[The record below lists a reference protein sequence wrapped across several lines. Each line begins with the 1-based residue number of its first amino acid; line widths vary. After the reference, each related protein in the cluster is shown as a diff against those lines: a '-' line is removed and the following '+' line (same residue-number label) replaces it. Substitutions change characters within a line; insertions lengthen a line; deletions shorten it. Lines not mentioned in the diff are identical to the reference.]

1 MRIKV
6 SLTTR
11 RLNSC
16 GHFML
21 RAMLVQLIILDFCCL
36 RPLMQSL
43 MTAIVVIVAVWEEDT
58 LAVRMTDWICRLLSG
73 TAHLLGYV
81 SSTRSR
87 AALSVALS
95 WFQIKASSVSIFES
109 ILAHLSCY
117 LLFFSPRTASCSS
130 VTSHS
135 RWRTHSRRP
144 KSMLVVARWAIHT
157 LTLWCVTIAPN
168 CIHLLLGLILSRH
181 RWFSSVTFG
190 LTEEKV
196 LIGIASNL
204 KIDNMTHVFVIF
216 QLVVITFFTTGMFLL
231 FLKLVFLLLLNFF
244 LFFNILN
251 F

>member
-1 MRIKV
+1 
-6 SLTTR
+6 
-11 RLNSC
+11 
-16 GHFML
+16 
-21 RAMLVQLIILDFCCL
+21 
-36 RPLMQSL
+36 
-43 MTAIVVIVAVWEEDT
+43 
-58 LAVRMTDWICRLLSG
+58 
-73 TAHLLGYV
+73 
-81 SSTRSR
+81 
-87 AALSVALS
+87 
-95 WFQIKASSVSIFES
+95 
-109 ILAHLSCY
+109 
-117 LLFFSPRTASCSS
+117 
-130 VTSHS
+130 
-135 RWRTHSRRP
+135 
-144 KSMLVVARWAIHT
+144 MLVVARWAIHT

-216 QLVVITFFTTGMFLL
+216 QLVVITLFTTGMFLL